1 VNTGQ
6 ETPGIADVARYLGGG
21 ALIGYAL
28 ARRGFT
34 STAMALAGGILIG
47 NSGCLPRRAS
57 MQEDLGENFEEGA
70 PPLDPSRPAQE
81 VRFGGRTRDLVDEA
95 SWESFP
101 ASDPPAYSS

>member
-1 VNTGQ
+1 MDNGR
-6 ETPGIADVARYLGGG
+6 ETPGFGEAARYLGGG

-34 STAMALAGGILIG
+34 SSVLALTGGFLVG
-47 NSGCLPRRAS
+47 SSRCLPRATSRDEVPS
-57 MQEDLGENFEEGA
+57 GESFAEGA

-101 ASDPPAYSS
+101 ASDPPAY